1 MQELIPLDPM
11 GADERKSERR
21 DAAENREHILRIA
34 ESLFAEQG
42 VASVNMADIAKAA
55 GVGKGTLY
63 RRFANKGELCLALM
77 DDQFREFQDIMLDRF
92 RQLTR
97 EQVPFLQQLEQF
109 LEALVYFSEKHLSY
123 LCEVQQLSLEQP
135 QDFSRPHYWN
145 EITIQGLLRQ
155 AAQAG
160 EVAAECDIELAAV
173 LLLAPLNAA
182 VFRYMLGNRGFTLAQ
197 ICTGMRTIIAG
208 LAAARTGA

>member
-1 MQELIPLDPM
+1 M

-97 EQVPFLQQLEQF
+97 ERPPNARGLAV
-109 LEALVYFSEKHLSY
+109 AAG
-123 LCEVQQLSLEQP
+123 
-135 QDFSRPHYWN
+135 SR
-145 EITIQGLLRQ
+145 ELLRRPP
-155 AAQAG
+155 AVEGEA
-160 EVAAECDIELAAV
+160 EVAV
-173 LLLAPLNAA
+173 
-182 VFRYMLGNRGFTLAQ
+182 
-197 ICTGMRTIIAG
+197 
-208 LAAARTGA
+208 